1 MAERGYALL
10 GYAAAG
16 ATAGVLLATRVR
28 EKAVLPGGHT
38 VYAVTDSAWAMVP
51 LQVRGRVRGSLF
63 AGWACC
69 CCSASDAAAAVA
81 AALACSA
88 ALEARK
94 LGYAVCHFPTMCYR
108 CRMRQLMQPQRR
120 RWRGCRRR
128 VPMATSGAQCSSS
141 R

>member
-51 LQVRGRVRGSLF
+51 LQVRAGAAICMQVWPCTCSSAGQLCVCSLK
-63 AGWACC
+63 AWPLLLH
-69 CCSASDAAAAVA
+69 VA
-81 AALACSA
+81 ASA
-88 ALEARK
+88 
-94 LGYAVCHFPTMCYR
+94 
-108 CRMRQLMQPQRR
+108 RQPAH
-120 RWRGCRRR
+120 
-128 VPMATSGAQCSSS
+128 PP
-141 R
+141 